1 MTTDKE
7 KVIETLKAMQDY
19 LKMDGEEFEESYLI
33 KPQGIPTVAR
43 NTWAFRCGM
52 AYAVIQ
58 KAVEYLEAE
67 KG

>member
-19 LKMDGEEFEESYLI
+19 IKMNGEEFKESYC
-33 KPQGIPTVAR
+33 KPQGIPVVAM

-52 AYAVIQ
+52 AYEVIQ